1 MKAKTTIVSTQ
12 RGAIVLTS
20 VVLLLTMAALV
31 TLYTGQVK
39 SFENQITLNEQN
51 RLLAFNS
58 AEAGLMKA
66 LGVLSI
72 EPYWDGAQFTG
83 SLPGQGR
90 FTTTGSWDEI
100 LRESATQRLM
110 TLESV
115 GQSPDRLSIVT
126 VTEQALVYPLV
137 ANLPDAPLV
146 VAGGIAAGGAFEVVA
161 NPDGGGAGVPLS
173 VWSDLD
179 VDLLNG
185 STKTCSQQSFAEGNC
200 SNSPYSQTGI
210 QGPDILNNDVNFP
223 DDLLEYIFNVPASQ
237 WTLLRNEADEVLS
250 TCTSLGAAT
259 SGFIWVEGH
268 CYITANTLVGNN
280 TNPVILIVA
289 DGDLTINSGS
299 MITGLVFSFRKPT
312 TTSNYDIYMTGG
324 ARVIGGVIANHILGH
339 ANGYYHSTYHRDVLT
354 RLQQHSSFQRLA
366 RVPGSWR
373 DY

>member
-1 MKAKTTIVSTQ
+1 MKTKTTTLSAE

-39 SFENQITLNEQN
+39 SFENLITLNAQN

-66 LGVLSI
+66 LGILTI

-83 SLPGQGR
+83 SLPGQGS
-90 FTTTGSWDEI
+90 FTTTGSWKEI
-100 LRESATQRLM
+100 HRESATQRLV

-115 GQSPDRLSIVT
+115 GQSPDRLSTVT

-146 VAGGIAAGGAFEVVA
+146 VAGGIAAGGNFEVVA

-173 VWSDLD
+173 IWSDLN

-185 STKTCSQQSFAEGNC
+185 SGTTCNQESFAEGNC
-200 SNSPYSQTGI
+200 SSDAYSQAGL
-210 QGPDILNNDVNFP
+210 QGPDILDSDVNFP

-268 CYITANTLVGNN
+268 CYITANTLIGND
-280 TNPVILIVA
+280 TNPVLLIVVN
-289 DGDLTINSGS
+289 GDLTMNSGS
-299 MITGLVFSFRKPT
+299 MITGLVVSFRKPT
-312 TTSNYDIYMTGG
+312 TAIDYEIYMNGG
-324 ARVIGGVIANHILGH
+324 ARVIGGVIANHDLGH
-339 ANGYYHSTYHRDVLT
+339 ANGYYHSTYHQDVLT
-354 RLQQHSSFQRLA
+354 LLQQHNAFQRLA

>member
-1 MKAKTTIVSTQ
+1 MKAKTTILSTQ

-126 VTEQALVYPLV
+126 VTEQALIYLWWRIYRM
-137 ANLPDAPLV
+137 LH
-146 VAGGIAAGGAFEVVA
+146 
-161 NPDGGGAGVPLS
+161 LS
-173 VWSDLD
+173 WP
-179 VDLLNG
+179 
-185 STKTCSQQSFAEGNC
+185 EG
-200 SNSPYSQTGI
+200 
-210 QGPDILNNDVNFP
+210 
-223 DDLLEYIFNVPASQ
+223 
-237 WTLLRNEADEVLS
+237 
-250 TCTSLGAAT
+250 
-259 SGFIWVEGH
+259 
-268 CYITANTLVGNN
+268 
-280 TNPVILIVA
+280 
-289 DGDLTINSGS
+289 
-299 MITGLVFSFRKPT
+299 
-312 TTSNYDIYMTGG
+312 
-324 ARVIGGVIANHILGH
+324 
-339 ANGYYHSTYHRDVLT
+339 
-354 RLQQHSSFQRLA
+354 
-366 RVPGSWR
+366 
-373 DY
+373 

>member
-1 MKAKTTIVSTQ
+1 MKTKTTTLSAE

-39 SFENQITLNEQN
+39 SFENLITLNAQN

-66 LGVLSI
+66 LGILTI

-83 SLPGQGR
+83 SLPGQGS
-90 FTTTGSWDEI
+90 FTTTGSWKEI
-100 LRESATQRLM
+100 HRESATQRLV

-115 GQSPDRLSIVT
+115 GQSPDRLSTVT

-146 VAGGIAAGGAFEVVA
+146 VAGGIAAGGNFEVVA

-173 VWSDLD
+173 IWSDLN

-185 STKTCSQQSFAEGNC
+185 SGTTCNQESFAEGNC
-200 SNSPYSQTGI
+200 SSDAYSQAGL
-210 QGPDILNNDVNFP
+210 QGPDILDSDVNFP

-237 WTLLRNEADEVLS
+237 WTLLRNEADDVLS